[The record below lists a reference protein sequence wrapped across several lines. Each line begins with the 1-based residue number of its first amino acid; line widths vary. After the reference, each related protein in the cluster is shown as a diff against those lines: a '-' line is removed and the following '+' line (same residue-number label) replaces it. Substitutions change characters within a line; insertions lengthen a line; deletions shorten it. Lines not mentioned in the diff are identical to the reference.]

1 MTATEFGFLAAG
13 LVLGVAAGAALLM
26 VLRARPPAPRAVRL
40 IVERNAI
47 PQRRSATLS
56 DDAFVSMGPEPAR
69 GGPADRRLEDR
80 ALPDAVND
88 RRTTVRSDAAGDDA
102 GRTAVPIEPA
112 PGRTME
118 PVFRL
123 TDPRGTAGTAA
134 MVGISIDR
142 GDDPMLA
149 ALHVGGSASAS
160 PVSAMR
166 VAEANGTAHARDTRP
181 MLVPTTVASVI
192 TSGGTA
198 NGSSNGTSR
207 RAVGSIADRGT
218 HRSPVAATDPSAG
231 STGDAAGLSDGPDAS
246 DASGGGASAGSI
258 GDPSDACATER
269 RVAAERCG
277 FAVGARSR
285 ASDAAEALRAAQR
298 TYDAH
303 IRAADAAAS
312 TADPQA
318 VRREKEAAQ
327 ARFRAAYNGSKSTGD
342 AEAAAR
348 DWLVEI
354 NDINNTARTEAVT
367 AKRERA
373 AAGAI
378 GTGLEHLTLEV
389 DAARIAAEAAE
400 AACLVARQA
409 LAECDERVSAGS
421 AEPQPQAPWSERPTG
436 SIDEDEPLAAAL
448 SGGGAPTI
456 FRLLR
461 GDEAALTALVAR
473 LAASDPAATTRWR
486 ATLIELVDAIVAVSI
501 EAGSLEFP
509 ADHPFWGSF
518 TLVQDREIA
527 QALGS
532 LGHRF
537 DGLGGFIDER
547 IPTQR
552 VLSMAMGYAGLD
564 PMRIRQWPTEAEMA
578 ALFSDLTV
586 AADEHL
592 AATAGDLSLSDL
604 IALLGRRADGLA
616 DLWNDWGRIRPLLLE
631 GA

>member
-1 MTATEFGFLAAG
+1 MTATEFAFLAVG
-13 LVLGVAAGAALLM
+13 LVLGVGAGAALLE
-26 VLRARPPAPRAVRL
+26 VLRARPPAPHEVRV
-40 IVERNAI
+40 IVAPDAI
-47 PQRRSATLS
+47 PHRRSATLS
-56 DDAFVSMGPEPAR
+56 DDAFFAEGPEPAR
-69 GGPADRRLEDR
+69 GGPADRRLDDQPIP
-80 ALPDAVND
+80 AIGVD
-88 RRTTVRSDAAGDDA
+88 RRTVVRSDAEVDDN
-102 GRTAVPIEPA
+102 GHDPA
-112 PGRTME
+112 LNGPTPGRTME
-118 PVFRL
+118 PAFRL
-123 TDPRGTAGTAA
+123 VDPRGAAGPADL
-134 MVGISIDR
+134 VGISVDG

-149 ALHVGGSASAS
+149 ALHVST
-160 PVSAMR
+160 R
-166 VAEANGTAHARDTRP
+166 V
-181 MLVPTTVASVI
+181 LVPTTVARVMPSGGSERPPGSDAALFLRWSA
-192 TSGGTA
+192 TDGRGDAGEPSSGATSADASGGT
-198 NGSSNGTSR
+198 
-207 RAVGSIADRGT
+207 
-218 HRSPVAATDPSAG
+218 PV
-231 STGDAAGLSDGPDAS
+231 
-246 DASGGGASAGSI
+246 DASGGGASAGSAD
-258 GDPSDACATER
+258 DPIDACATER
-269 RVAAERCG
+269 RLAAERCG
-277 FAVGARSR
+277 FAVGARGR
-285 ASDAAEALRAAQR
+285 ANEAAEALRVTQR

-303 IRAADAAAS
+303 LAAADAAAAI
-312 TADPQA
+312 ADPQA

-327 ARFRAAYNGSKSTGD
+327 ARFRSAYNGSESTED

-354 NDINNTARTEAVT
+354 NDVNNAARTAAIT
-367 AKRERA
+367 AKRERGA
-373 AAGAI
+373 AAAI
-378 GTGLEHLTLEV
+378 GAGLEHLTLEM

-409 LAECDERVSAGS
+409 LAECDERVSVGT
-421 AEPQPQAPWSERPTG
+421 AEPLPQAPWSERPTG
-436 SIDEDEPLAAAL
+436 AIDEDEPLAVAL
-448 SGGGAPTI
+448 TAGGTPTI

-461 GDEAALTALVAR
+461 ADESALAALVAR
-473 LAASDPAATTRWR
+473 LAGDDPAARGRWQTTL
-486 ATLIELVDAIVAVSI
+486 TQLVDAIVAVSI

-518 TLVQDREIA
+518 TLVQDRDIA
-527 QALGS
+527 QALAS

-537 DGLGGFIDER
+537 DGLGGFVDER

>member
-1 MTATEFGFLAAG
+1 MTATEFAFLAAG
-13 LVLGVAAGAALLM
+13 LVLGIAAGAALLV
-26 VLRARPPAPRAVRL
+26 VLRARPPVPREVRL
-40 IVERNAI
+40 IVETNAI

-56 DDAFVSMGPEPAR
+56 DDAFGSTGPEPAR

-80 ALPDAVND
+80 PMPDSAVD
-88 RRTTVRSDAAGDDA
+88 RRTAVRSGSVEGDTDGA
-102 GRTAVPIEPA
+102 EIPMEPT

-123 TDPRGTAGTAA
+123 MDPRGTAGTTPK
-134 MVGISIDR
+134 VGFSVDG
-142 GDDPMLA
+142 GDDPVLA
-149 ALHVGGSASAS
+149 AMHVRT

-166 VAEANGTAHARDTRP
+166 AGEQNGTATVPGVRP
-181 MLVPTTVASVI
+181 HLVPTTVATVVAPGR
-192 TSGGTA
+192 SGHGST
-198 NGSSNGTSR
+198 NGVGR
-207 RAVGSIADRGT
+207 WAVGSIAGGG
-218 HRSPVAATDPSAG
+218 PVASAVASG
-231 STGDAAGLSDGPDAS
+231 EPTGESTEGAAGAS
-246 DASGGGASAGSI
+246 DASGGGTLAGSAG
-258 GDPSDACATER
+258 DPADACATER
-269 RVAAERCG
+269 RIAAERCG

-285 ASDAAEALRAAQR
+285 ATDAAESLRAAQR
-298 TYDAH
+298 TYDDH
-303 IRAADAAAS
+303 LSAADAAAAI
-312 TADPQA
+312 ADAQA

-327 ARFRAAYNGSKSTGD
+327 ARFRAAYNGAKSTAD

-367 AKRERA
+367 AKREQGA
-373 AAGAI
+373 AAAI
-378 GTGLEHLTLEV
+378 GAGLEHLTREV

-421 AEPQPQAPWSERPTG
+421 AEPLPQAPWSERPSG
-436 SIDEDEPLAAAL
+436 QIDEDEPLAAAL
-448 SGGGAPTI
+448 SAGVTPTI
-456 FRLLR
+456 FRLVR

-473 LAASDPAATTRWR
+473 LAGNDPAAASRWQT
-486 ATLIELVDAIVAVSI
+486 ALTQFTDAIIAVSI
-501 EAGSLEFP
+501 EAGSLEYP

-518 TLVQDREIA
+518 TLVQDREIT
-527 QALGS
+527 QALAS

-547 IPTQR
+547 VPTQR

-592 AATAGDLSLSDL
+592 AATAGDLSLPDL

>member
-1 MTATEFGFLAAG
+1 MTATEFAFLAAG
-13 LVLGVAAGAALLM
+13 LVLGVAAGAALLE
-26 VLRARPPAPRAVRL
+26 VLRARPPVPREVRL
-40 IVERNAI
+40 IVETNAI
-47 PQRRSATLS
+47 PQRRAATLS
-56 DDAFVSMGPEPAR
+56 GDAFMSTGREPAR
-69 GGPADRRLEDR
+69 GGPADRRLDDR
-80 ALPDAVND
+80 PLPDAAID
-88 RRTTVRSDAAGDDA
+88 RRTTVRSGVGEVDTGGAAIPMG
-102 GRTAVPIEPA
+102 PK

-123 TDPRGTAGTAA
+123 VDPRGTAGTAA
-134 MVGISIDR
+134 MVGFPVDG

-149 ALHVGGSASAS
+149 ALHVGASASA
-160 PVSAMR
+160 MR
-166 VAEANGTAHARDTRP
+166 MAEPNGTAIAPGTLP
-181 MLVPTTVASVI
+181 TLVPSTVATVIAPGGSVH
-192 TSGGTA
+192 
-198 NGSSNGTSR
+198 GSSNAVGR
-207 RAVGSIADRGT
+207 RAGGPIAGGGAVGSV
-218 HRSPVAATDPSAG
+218 VAANDPSGG
-231 STGDAAGLSDGPDAS
+231 SAGDAAGTS
-246 DASGGGASAGSI
+246 DASGGGPSAGSA
-258 GDPSDACATER
+258 GDPADACATER

-285 ASDAAEALRAAQR
+285 ATDAAETLRAAQR
-298 TYDAH
+298 TYDDH
-303 IRAADAAAS
+303 VSAADAAAAI
-312 TADPQA
+312 ADPQA

-327 ARFRAAYNGSKSTGD
+327 ARFRAAYNDSKSTGD

-354 NDINNTARTEAVT
+354 NDVNNTARTEAVT
-367 AKRERA
+367 VKRERA
-373 AAGAI
+373 AAAAAGA
-378 GTGLEHLTLEV
+378 GLEHLTLEV

-409 LAECDERVSAGS
+409 LAECDEQVSAGT
-421 AEPQPQAPWSERPTG
+421 AVPLPQAPWSERPTG
-436 SIDEDEPLAAAL
+436 PIDEDEPLAAAL
-448 SGGGAPTI
+448 SAGGTPTI

-461 GDEAALTALVAR
+461 GDEAALTALVAK
-473 LAASDPAATTRWR
+473 LAGNDPAAGSHWQTTL
-486 ATLIELVDAIVAVSI
+486 TELIDAIVAVSI

-527 QALGS
+527 QALAS

-547 IPTQR
+547 VPTQR

-564 PMRIRQWPTEAEMA
+564 PMRIRQWPTETEMA

-592 AATAGDLSLSDL
+592 AATASDLSLSDL

-616 DLWNDWGRIRPLLLE
+616 DLWNDWGRVRPLLLE